1 MSNQLQITGGAKVR
15 NLEGVLTGTSG
26 VVGALGINV
35 ANGIPKLDSN
45 AKILVSQLPNSVME
59 YKGTWNAATN
69 TPTLAN
75 GTGNQ
80 GDVYLCNVAGTTNF
94 GAGAITFAVGD
105 QVIYS
110 GTIWQKAG
118 GSTGTVTSVAITE
131 SGDALTIT
139 GSPITTSGTINI
151 GFAGTSGQYING
163 AGGLTT
169 FPSLTGFVPYTG
181 ATSNVNLG
189 EYGLSGG
196 YLGLDTT
203 PTGTPT
209 SVGTLSWDD
218 TYLTPKVITG
228 TGATTLQVGQEE
240 VVLIHN
246 NTGST
251 LTDGQVVYINGSTG
265 NLPTVALADASS
277 ETTSAA
283 TLGVVT
289 ETITNGSN
297 GFITISGNVNGLNT
311 TGYTAGDI
319 LWLSETAGQFTN
331 VKPVSPAHL
340 VLIGYVV
347 KVSGGNGSI
356 LVKIQNTQELKECSD
371 VLFTS
376 LANNDI
382 LQYKSATGLW
392 VNSAGTTTNI
402 AEGTNLYYTDARS
415 RSAISL
421 TTTGTS
427 GAATYNSTTG
437 VFNIPNYGSALSGY
451 VPYNGATTNV
461 NLGGWTL
468 TGGGLNVEAS
478 GGFAGAVNMRQA
490 SGHSLWTGAAYTSMY
505 AGFGNTVTFYF
516 SNDGRN
522 FTFDGSIVSTTS
534 PRTYVM
540 PDANGTLALTSDI
553 PSLSG
558 YVPYTGATS
567 NVNLG
572 SNYLTVAGSNRLW
585 AGAGTANSSLALG
598 DSVLM
603 NATTGAANTGIGS
616 SALYYLTT
624 GNYNTAVG
632 WASGRDVTT
641 GSQNIFYGNGAGF
654 GITTGSNNI
663 DIANRYVTGTTYA
676 SGVTTGSYNTIIGRV
691 TGLDPATSNNIIL
704 ADGQGNIR
712 YQYDIYGN
720 NNFFGNVQIYKTT
733 TSSLGFNLNSDG
745 STTSEIVSYGP
756 TTGIRTLALSGSD
769 VRFLTGTAGGG
780 SWTEKMRLNTS
791 GNFSIGNTNDTYK
804 LDVTGTGRFTGPLNL
819 TGTASDTNQ
828 ASGAPFIY
836 LQGGGSSFTTIQQA
850 VGKLSFW
857 QFNGSIFVNT
867 FNITNAG
874 NVGIG
879 TSSPVTVFQT
889 VGAGQGTGGFSGASY
904 GIRID
909 NGGAFSSGMSTIHGT
924 DNSLYGSY
932 QPIMI
937 NGSDV
942 RFGTS
947 ATERM
952 RITNGGVV
960 LIGGTSVNAIS
971 GAGSL
976 QVYKEIVSLGGSSF
990 LGFANR
996 ASTNIFGWYGNT
1008 NAILYNDGVGNIAS
1022 INASSGAYTAT
1033 SDINKKKDLEDS
1045 TIGLNAIM
1053 GIKPTLYRMKFDSD
1067 DTDKEL
1073 GFIAQQVKEFI
1084 PQAYVESGEGEDK
1097 FIGLTD
1103 RPIIAALVK
1112 AIQEQQLQIEELK
1125 AKIK

>member
-169 FPSLTGFVPYTG
+169 FPSLTGYVPYTG
-181 ATSNVNLG
+181 ATGNVNLG

-209 SVGTLSWDD
+209 SLGTLSWDD

-289 ETITNGSN
+289 ESIANGSN

-356 LVKIQNTQELKECSD
+356 LVKIQNTQELEECSD

-382 LQYKSATGLW
+382 LAYESSTDLWKNKTIANVLGYTPANDSLVVHLAGNETITGSKTFSAATEFTSSQSVAFNYGLGIAKG
-392 VNSAGTTTNI
+392 NTPSIFSSSAVYLYSASGDNNLIIKDNTNTSKLQFQ
-402 AEGTNLYYTDARS
+402 AASSYTYTFPAS
-415 RSAISL
+415 
-421 TTTGTS
+421 TGT
-427 GAATYNSTTG
+427 
-437 VFNIPNYGSALSGY
+437 V
-451 VPYNGATTNV
+451 
-461 NLGGWTL
+461 
-468 TGGGLNVEAS
+468 
-478 GGFAGAVNMRQA
+478 
-490 SGHSLWTGAAYTSMY
+490 
-505 AGFGNTVTFYF
+505 
-516 SNDGRN
+516 
-522 FTFDGSIVSTTS
+522 
-534 PRTYVM
+534 
-540 PDANGTLALTSDI
+540 ALTSDI
-553 PSLSG
+553 PSLTG

-567 NVNLG
+567 SLNLG
-572 SNYLTVAGSNRLW
+572 NYGLTASSVFVSSVGTNAGQVQLKQGSVFTTPNGYGTFGSGGANDFYFYQNTSSVVRGAILSLGSITASATRTYTLPDADGTLALTSQIPSLSGYVQGSGTTNYHAKFTASSTIGNSMLTDDGTTLQSIGATRSNLYLKAASNSYYSQLAFTNGSN
-585 AGAGTANSSLALG
+585 GSFGGISYNNSGQYMQFEANSSEWMRLTSDGKLGIGTTSPSYTLDVQVNNSTFVNRVINLNTTTDSAGLLVQAGVNAGNEIALFRNAAG
-598 DSVLM
+598 SDRFTFLSNG
-603 NATTGAANTGIGS
+603 NATFSGTLTANGVSIGASDIRSSSNVLTIG
-616 SALYYLTT
+616 
-624 GNYNTAVG
+624 
-632 WASGRDVTT
+632 
-641 GSQNIFYGNGAGF
+641 
-654 GITTGSNNI
+654 
-663 DIANRYVTGTTYA
+663 GT
-676 SGVTTGSYNTIIGRV
+676 SEVMRIV
-691 TGLDPATSNNIIL
+691 
-704 ADGQGNIR
+704 
-712 YQYDIYGN
+712 
-720 NNFFGNVQIYKTT
+720 
-733 TSSLGFNLNSDG
+733 G
-745 STTSEIVSYGP
+745 ST
-756 TTGIRTLALSGSD
+756 
-769 VRFLTGTAGGG
+769 
-780 SWTEKMRLNTS
+780 
-791 GNFSIGNTNDTYK
+791 
-804 LDVTGTGRFTGPLNL
+804 
-819 TGTASDTNQ
+819 
-828 ASGAPFIY
+828 
-836 LQGGGSSFTTIQQA
+836 
-850 VGKLSFW
+850 
-857 QFNGSIFVNT
+857 
-867 FNITNAG
+867 G

-879 TSSPVTVFQT
+879 TNSPAFRLHV
-889 VGAGQGTGGFSGASY
+889 VGPT
-904 GIRID
+904 
-909 NGGAFSSGMSTIHGT
+909 NGVAYIS
-924 DNSLYGSY
+924 
-932 QPIMI
+932 
-937 NGSDV
+937 
-942 RFGTS
+942 GTS
-947 ATERM
+947 NAYRAELALEANGQFTGSFVANPSASSTYNGIGTSLVGITTSSTAFVIATSNTERL
-952 RITNGGVV
+952 RVNTSGHV
-960 LIGGTSVNAIS
+960 LIGQTSAS
-971 GAGSL
+971 
-976 QVYKEIVSLGGSSF
+976 GGSNGIYFRPGIESGFVVTNDIALQLSRLSSTGDIQSF
-990 LGFANR
+990 YSG
-996 ASTNIFGWYGNT
+996 STRVGTISVSGSNT
-1008 NAILYNDGVGNIAS
+1008 SYNT
-1022 INASSGAYTAT
+1022 SSDYRL
-1033 SDINKKKDLEDS
+1033 KEDL
-1045 TIGLNAIM
+1045 
-1053 GIKPTLYRMKFDSD
+1053 
-1067 DTDKEL
+1067 
-1073 GFIAQQVKEFI
+1073 KEFNGIDLVSKIKTYDFKWKLDNTRNYGVIAHEIEKII
-1084 PQAYVESGEGEDK
+1084 PYVVMGEKDGEFYQGVDYSK
-1097 FIGLTD
+1097 IV
-1103 RPIIAALVK
+1103 PILIK
-1112 AIQEQQLQIEELK
+1112 AIQELKAEIDELK
-1125 AKIK
+1125 NK